1 MHIPQADANRLLRG
15 FIRFVADISA
25 DASLDLVWHD
35 GASELWVDAGSVDL
49 TCANGLLT
57 VGVTVSCDEISGPV
71 RVTVPFATG
80 SADSPRGLLMS
91 TLNRVDAPA
100 LIADRWSDAIV
111 AFCWEALLELAQRI
125 SAQAGDDDAGQPL
138 IPGAVSAAD
147 GEFVVQPMAR
157 HDLHGLSG

>member
-1 MHIPQADANRLLRG
+1 MGDGRSPTISRSVRRADRLVNLVAAGGRILDLPPDRRRWFTPLDPGVVQQPGARTPEPMHIPQADANRLLRG

-80 SADSPRGLLMS
+80 SADS
-91 TLNRVDAPA
+91 
-100 LIADRWSDAIV
+100 
-111 AFCWEALLELAQRI
+111 
-125 SAQAGDDDAGQPL
+125 
-138 IPGAVSAAD
+138 
-147 GEFVVQPMAR
+147 
-157 HDLHGLSG
+157 